1 MYKIKFYKDKYGNS
15 PILQYIKNLQKKND
29 KDSRIKAGK
38 INDYIQALCENGTTL
53 GEPFMKKLD
62 DEIWE
67 LRPLRD
73 RILFAVWVGNS
84 FLLISHFMKKTKKTP
99 IREIEKA
106 KRLLKEF
113 LERSKRDG
121 ENL

>member
-1 MYKIKFYKDKYGNS
+1 MDKNGNS
-15 PILQYIKNLQKKND
+15 PILQYLRELRQKGD
-29 KDSRIKAGK
+29 KDSRIKAAK

-62 DEIWE
+62 GEIWE

-73 RILFAVWVGNS
+73 RILFAMWVGNS
-84 FLLISHFMKKTKKTP
+84 FLLISHFVKKTKKTP
-99 IREIEKA
+99 LREIEKA

-113 LERSKRDG
+113 LERSKKDG
-121 ENL
+121 KDL